1 MVNPW
6 GITSSA
12 TSPFWVANNGTSTA
26 TLYGGDVSGSP
37 LTRNALT
44 VSISGGLP
52 TGAVFNGSA
61 DFVITAGGGTSAAR
75 FIFASITG
83 NLSAWRAGNSAV
95 IAASQPGHVYTGL
108 AIGNDGVAN
117 FLYAANFASPTLA
130 GSVEVFN
137 STFTPQSVASFP
149 FVDSGVPALPADFR
163 PFNIQNIG
171 GFIYV
176 TYAKLGSNGR
186 NQNGLGLGYV
196 SKFTTSGVFVQ
207 RLVSNGPLNS
217 PWGIAIAPASF
228 GVFGSALLV

>member
-1 MVNPW
+1 MKDRVTKHRYILFALVITGLLSAALITQRSVTPAQAQDETRIIPAIPVVPPGQAYRQTNLVSDIPGLSFFQDPLLVNPW

-117 FLYAANFASPTLA
+117 FLYAANFVSPN
-130 GSVEVFN
+130 SV
-137 STFTPQSVASFP
+137 
-149 FVDSGVPALPADFR
+149 
-163 PFNIQNIG
+163 
-171 GFIYV
+171 
-176 TYAKLGSNGR
+176 
-186 NQNGLGLGYV
+186 
-196 SKFTTSGVFVQ
+196 
-207 RLVSNGPLNS
+207 
-217 PWGIAIAPASF
+217 
-228 GVFGSALLV
+228 